1 MAKSVVVLGGSL
13 IAGGKSNVAGI
24 WGAAMFL
31 TLLVTMLNVAKLSA
45 AWQDMIEGLII
56 IGVLVVASGK
66 PTG

>member
-1 MAKSVVVLGGSL
+1 VVLGGSL

-31 TLLVTMLNVAKLSA
+31 TLLVTMLNVANLSA
-45 AWQDMIEGLII
+45 AWQDIIEGLII

-66 PTG
+66 PAG